1 MARKEKG
8 NTHLFKDVATSL
20 HIKKNTAG
28 RSNGILLSVL
38 DGLKSQADDR
48 LGEADQKVRL
58 GDLSIF
64 TVSPK
69 KEKKASFIDR
79 PSSSSADSSH
89 QGASRIAQESKRA
102 AKRKEEGKASSGEKG
117 DTTRPRSF
125 RSGASEERR
134 IGEDAQRENAR
145 ACPGGSRCRNQEKK
159 ESAQDTPRNRCD
171 ACVFCVGC
179 RIGHRRPVCHEG
191 ISGIYEKHGLA

>member
-1 MARKEKG
+1 M
-8 NTHLFKDVATSL
+8 ATSL

-28 RSNGILLSVL
+28 RSNEISLSVL

-125 RSGASEERR
+125 VPELPKRDASAKTRKE
-134 IGEDAQRENAR
+134 
-145 ACPGGSRCRNQEKK
+145 RCRNQEKK